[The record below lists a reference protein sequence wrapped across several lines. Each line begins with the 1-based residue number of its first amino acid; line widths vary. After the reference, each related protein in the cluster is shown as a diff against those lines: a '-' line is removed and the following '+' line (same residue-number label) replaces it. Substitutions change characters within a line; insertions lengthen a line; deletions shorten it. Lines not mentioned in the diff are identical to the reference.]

1 VGLRLTAS
9 TRSPATRFAGT
20 LRLAALAAALTL
32 AGCAILPRN
41 AVPVELMG
49 EAVIPGL
56 PEVRA
61 RAGVPSPALMEDL
74 ARSFAQESHAEFPVA
89 ADGSVHYAHLVLS
102 GGGANGAFG
111 AGFLGGWTVSGRR
124 PAFKIVTGVSTGAL
138 MAPYAFLGPDYDD
151 AIREFYT
158 NTSSRNV
165 FQMLSIVPQLLGGE
179 SLAYSGPLR
188 LTIEQ
193 TVDDAFLRAIARAH
207 QSGRRLYLGTVDLD
221 AQSFVVWNMGA
232 IAASGQPGAIDLF
245 RSVMLASAS
254 IPLAFPPVY
263 IDVEAGGRRYDEM
276 HVDGATVANLFY
288 SAGVFNFARA
298 REGVGRGPFREDIYI
313 VHNGQLMPVPG
324 TTNRSLR
331 SIGTRAF
338 SAAANASTLGD
349 LFRIFTFALLN
360 SAGYHW
366 ITIPNGVELAGDEI
380 FDPVAMRRLY
390 DLGFG
395 KSRDGPE
402 WSTRPPGVQNPPV
415 P

>member
-1 VGLRLTAS
+1 M
-9 TRSPATRFAGT
+9 RSAR
-20 LRLAALAAALTL
+20 ALLVVAVALL
-32 AGCAILPRN
+32 SGCAILPRN
-41 AVPVELMG
+41 AVPVDRMD
-49 EAVIPGL
+49 EAVVPGM
-56 PEVRA
+56 PDIRA
-61 RAGVPSPALMEDL
+61 RGGRRDPAIMRDL
-74 ARSFAQESHAEFPVA
+74 AQSFAQESAADFPVQ
-89 ADGSVHYAHLVLS
+89 ADGRVHYPHLVLS

-111 AGFLGGWTVSGRR
+111 AGFLYGWTKSGKR
-124 PAFKIVTGVSTGAL
+124 PVFKIVTGVSTGAL

-158 NTSSRNV
+158 NTSTRNV

-179 SLAYSGPLR
+179 SLADSGPLR

-207 QSGRRLYLGTVDLD
+207 QSGRRLYMGTVDLD
-221 AQSFVVWNMGA
+221 AQFFVVWNMGA
-232 IAASGQPGAIDLF
+232 IAASGQPGALDLF

-254 IPLAFPPVY
+254 IPIAFPPVY
-263 IDVEAGGRRYDEM
+263 IDVEAGGRRFDEM
-276 HVDGATVANLFY
+276 HVDGATAFNLFY
-288 SAGVFNFARA
+288 SAGVFNFQQA
-298 REGVGRGPFREDIYI
+298 REGVGRGQAVEDIYI
-313 VHNGQLMPVPG
+313 VHNGQLLPVSG

-338 SAAANASTLGD
+338 SAAAKASTLGD

-366 ITIPNGVELAGDEI
+366 ITIPNGVELAGDET

-390 DLGFG
+390 DIGYG

-402 WSTRPPGVQNPPV
+402 WSTRPPGVQDPPV

>member
-1 VGLRLTAS
+1 MRL
-9 TRSPATRFAGT
+9 
-20 LRLAALAAALTL
+20 LLILAVAFLS
-32 AGCAILPRN
+32 GCAILPRN
-41 AVPVELMG
+41 AVPVDRMP
-49 EAVIPGL
+49 EAVVPGM
-56 PEVRA
+56 PDVRA
-61 RAGVPSPALMEDL
+61 RAGRLDEAMQRDIAQSFRQESPAD
-74 ARSFAQESHAEFPVA
+74 FPVQ
-89 ADGSVHYAHLVLS
+89 ADGRVHYPHLVLS

-111 AGFLGGWTVSGRR
+111 AGFLNGWTASGKR
-124 PAFKIVTGVSTGAL
+124 PVFKIVTGVSTGAL

-165 FQMLSIVPQLLGGE
+165 FQMLSIIPQLLGGE
-179 SLAYSGPLR
+179 SLADSGPLR

-193 TVDDAFLRAIARAH
+193 TVDDALLREIARAH
-207 QSGRRLYLGTVDLD
+207 RAGRRLYIGTVDLD
-221 AQSFVVWNMGA
+221 SQLFIVWNMGA
-232 IAASGQPGAIDLF
+232 IAAADQPGALELF

-254 IPLAFPPVY
+254 IPIAFPPVY

-298 REGVGRGPFREDIYI
+298 REGVGRGQGVEDIYI
-313 VHNGQLMPVPG
+313 VHNGQLLPVPG

-338 SAAANASTLGD
+338 SAAAKAATLGD
-349 LFRIFTFALLN
+349 LFRIFAFSLRNAT
-360 SAGYHW
+360 GYHW
-366 ITIPNGVELAGDEI
+366 ITIPNGVELAGDET

-390 DLGFG
+390 DIGYG

-402 WSTRPPGVQNPPV
+402 WATVPPGALDPPL